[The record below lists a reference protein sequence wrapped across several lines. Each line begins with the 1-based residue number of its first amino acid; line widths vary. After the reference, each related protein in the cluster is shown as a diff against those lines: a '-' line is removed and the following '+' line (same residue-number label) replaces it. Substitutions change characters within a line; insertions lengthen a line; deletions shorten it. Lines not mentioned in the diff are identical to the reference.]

1 MQKLE
6 KRFYFDRYTR
16 LALSIVVE
24 FSWYF
29 LINFLF
35 YGQVSNESAG
45 FIKQAGWIFF
55 RFLLLPNREE
65 FFISYMKIW

>member
-16 LALSIVVE
+16 LALSIVVV

-35 YGQVSNESAG
+35 YAQVSNEWAG
-45 FIKQAGWIFF
+45 YIKQAGWIF
-55 RFLLLPNREE
+55 LLLARREE